1 MAESAS
7 ITNLQISGIPAKKRY
22 NKSMRRAKAEEF
34 FQSSR
39 NFSVGNLCYTDS
51 MQDTRCYWNN
61 WAHLLQKFGVTDM
74 AASLL
79 EGAGSLRYVAAQLVH
94 ASTPFF
100 GNSETY
106 SQWKA
111 LAAMLEDRELAR
123 QFISFIN
130 EEEIP

>member
-1 MAESAS
+1 MAKSAS
-7 ITNLQISGIPAKKRY
+7 ITNLQISGISTENRY
-22 NKSMRRAKAEEF
+22 NISMRRAQAEEI

-61 WAHLLQKFGVTDM
+61 WALLLQKMGVTDM
-74 AASLL
+74 AASVL

-94 ASTPFF
+94 ASSPFF
-100 GNSETY
+100 GNSEAS

-111 LAAMLEDRELAR
+111 LATMLEDRELAQ
-123 QFISFIN
+123 QFISFIK
-130 EEEIP
+130 EEEYP